1 MALINESPPVM
12 PMNDIASAGGANRV
26 FAQAGWITSSQN
38 EAARACGIPRFV
50 DKARPKAIIM
60 ALLSQNL
67 LIFSILFILGQTKK
81 PLSGDYHVCTYILS
95 DGRFFV
101 NPFGFAQG

>member
-1 MALINESPPVM
+1 
-12 PMNDIASAGGANRV
+12 MNDIASAGGANRV

-50 DKARPKAIIM
+50 DKARPKVIIM

-67 LIFSILFILGQTKK
+67 LIFSVLFILGGKQKIPFRGTIMFV
-81 PLSGDYHVCTYILS
+81 PTSYQMEDFLSTHSALLRVDTEW
-95 DGRFFV
+95 RF
-101 NPFGFAQG
+101 